1 MFTPNTVNEFRFGF
15 SRIAIAFTPNFAA
28 LPSTYGLNTGN
39 PSAVLPFL
47 TVSDIGL
54 VIGGP
59 NGFPQGRFDTTGV
72 ASDTATLT
80 RGKHTIRVG
89 GEFRRFIFSSFTNTS
104 GAITFPTTTAFIAG
118 QANNYSVTPQV
129 VNFRAFNGAAGGFV
143 DDSWKITPRLL
154 IETGLRFEW
163 NGTPVDAKNRFV
175 NFSTAAD
182 SLQAVHIP
190 FDQSYNY
197 EPRVG
202 FTYNL
207 FGNGKT
213 LLRGGFGILT
223 DEPTDGV
230 DTGLA
235 SNPPNATPLVLT
247 GAALPV
253 GTLFST
259 ANLSG
264 LAPNATNPHFRD
276 AYSESYNTMIE
287 QALGGGTVVKLGY
300 IGSAGRHLRLTRN
313 INQFSILGT
322 TTRPYQTLAANS
334 PIRPGSA
341 LGNISY
347 QDSDSMS
354 NYNAMWLT
362 VQKNLSHGL
371 QVNTTYT
378 FAKSMDINSLA
389 GQGLQD
395 STNPAG
401 NYGLSDFDVRHH
413 FVFSGTYALP
423 FHRNRFVDGFLF
435 AVINQEQTGNPLNL
449 TLSNTTYTGTA
460 TLRPVVLNNGYT
472 TGRGITTAAGLV
484 PFIHAT
490 VCATATPG
498 CNFLNQSNSFGNL
511 QRNSLVGPKF
521 EDTDASLQ
529 KTTRLAEGLSLLL
542 RADAFDIFN
551 HVNFSNP
558 NTTPSTSAGNT
569 FGLISQTRAPI
580 GDAGSSRQLQ
590 FAGKLIF

>member
-1 MFTPNTVNEFRFGF
+1 M
-15 SRIAIAFTPNFAA
+15 
-28 LPSTYGLNTGN
+28 
-39 PSAVLPFL
+39 
-47 TVSDIGL
+47 
-54 VIGGP
+54 
-59 NGFPQGRFDTTGV
+59 
-72 ASDTATLT
+72 
-80 RGKHTIRVG
+80 
-89 GEFRRFIFSSFTNTS
+89 
-104 GAITFPTTTAFIAG
+104 
-118 QANNYSVTPQV
+118 
-129 VNFRAFNGAAGGFV
+129 VNFRAFNGAAAGFV
-143 DDSWKITPRLL
+143 GDSWKVTPRLL
-154 IETGLRFEW
+154 IETGIRFEW

-175 NFSTAAD
+175 NFLAAAD
-182 SLQAVHIP
+182 SLQAVHVP

-197 EPRVG
+197 EPRIG

-235 SNPPNATPLVLT
+235 TNPPNATPLVLT

-253 GTLFST
+253 STLFT
-259 ANLSG
+259 AATLSG

-276 AYSESYNTMIE
+276 AYSESYNAMVE
-287 QALGGGTVVKLGY
+287 QAVGGGTVVKLGY
-300 IGSAGRHLRLTRN
+300 IGSAGRHLRLNRN
-313 INQFSILGT
+313 INQFSIPGT
-322 TTRPYQTLAANS
+322 TTRPYQALASNS
-334 PIRPGSA
+334 PVRPGAA
-341 LGNISY
+341 LGNIIY

-354 NYNAMWLT
+354 NYNALWVT

-389 GQGLQD
+389 GVGLQD
-395 STNPAG
+395 NTNPAR

-435 AVINQEQTGNPLNL
+435 AVVNQDQTGNPLNL
-449 TLSNTTYTGTA
+449 VLSNTTYTGTA
-460 TLRPVVLNNGYT
+460 TLRPVVLNSNYS
-472 TGRGITTAAGLV
+472 TGRGVTTTAGLV

-490 VCATATPG
+490 VCATVTPG

-511 QRNSLVGPKF
+511 QRNSLIGPKF

-529 KTTRLAEGLSLLL
+529 KTTKLAEGLSLLL